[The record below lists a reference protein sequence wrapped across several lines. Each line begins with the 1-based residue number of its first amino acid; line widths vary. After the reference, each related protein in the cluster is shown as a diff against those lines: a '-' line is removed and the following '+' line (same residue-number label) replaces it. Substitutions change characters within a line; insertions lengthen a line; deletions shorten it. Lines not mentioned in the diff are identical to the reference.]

1 MNVTVDSLRFTDNG
15 ELVIKKSAGW
25 YRQIC
30 MQTSREHGLLCCGL
44 HCPLCNLEY
53 DGCVTLC
60 QDRVL
65 LPQHTEEPE
74 KK

>member
-1 MNVTVDSLRFTDNG
+1 MNVTVDSLQFCEDGR
-15 ELVIKKSAGW
+15 LIIKKNGKW
-25 YRQIC
+25 
-30 MQTSREHGLLCCGL
+30 REQHCPLQEIGYCGL
-44 HCPLCNLEY
+44 WCPLCNQDY